1 MPDFSEEFLFSKHKL
16 IQFKNL
22 QENLKISNAE
32 QKEKKEKSNKQTKEL
47 NDRLINELNYKI
59 TERERGQKLK
69 YDKEVEEINRMEK
82 EQIQKL
88 NKLEM
93 EHKIKRETVE
103 KDYADKIQLEQ
114 TRFSELGKTKE
125 AENKKFN

>member
-1 MPDFSEEFLFSKHKL
+1 M
-16 IQFKNL
+16 
-22 QENLKISNAE
+22 
-32 QKEKKEKSNKQTKEL
+32 
-47 NDRLINELNYKI
+47 
-59 TERERGQKLK
+59 K

-82 EQIQKL
+82 DHIQKL
-88 NKLEM
+88 TKLEQ

-125 AENKKFN
+125 AENKKFNEIKKTIHNTHAAKKQQKERQFE